1 MVQLGMRMESV
12 HTALDLDEGLL
23 QLDALTAPP
32 DRRLPA
38 GRTSGRRPDI
48 P

>member
-1 MVQLGMRMESV
+1 VQLGMRMESV

-32 DRRLPA
+32 NPRREA
-38 GRTSGRRPDI
+38 GRKSTRRPDI